1 MFLLNQMKSREGFHQ
16 AAQRRQLKKR
26 KLCPACLET
35 FLDAALVA
43 PHRTVQRR
51 GNPSSWQR
59 RALVVFACPG
69 SCCDARQLCR
79 FLSRVFPLFLL
90 GGQTHVN
97 DGLRV
102 DGKTATVRRIGVQR
116 GEKFVAHM
124 PRKKS

>member
-1 MFLLNQMKSREGFHQ
+1 MKNREGFQQ
-16 AAQRRQLKKR
+16 AAQSRQLKKR

-59 RALVVFACPG
+59 RTLVVFA
-69 SCCDARQLCR
+69 SCDPRQLWR
-79 FLSRVFPLFLL
+79 FFPRVFLPFLL

-102 DGKTATVRRIGVQR
+102 DGKTATVGRIGVQR
-116 GEKFVAHM
+116 GEKFVAQM
-124 PRKKS
+124 PRKKSR